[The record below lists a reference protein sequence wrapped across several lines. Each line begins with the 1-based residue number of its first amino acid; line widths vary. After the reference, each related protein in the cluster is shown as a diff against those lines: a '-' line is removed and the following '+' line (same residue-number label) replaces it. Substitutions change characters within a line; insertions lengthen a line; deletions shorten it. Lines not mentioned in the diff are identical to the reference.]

1 MPSQVHIY
9 ICLDGGGSAQTKN
22 NETERT
28 RGLDT
33 KTREETA
40 KVNQMTALKFQMQNK
55 YNKTKHYTFN
65 TQLQFY
71 INNKVRKQMMQKMDE
86 IRKEGNK

>member
-1 MPSQVHIY
+1 M
-9 ICLDGGGSAQTKN
+9 
-22 NETERT
+22 
-28 RGLDT
+28 
-33 KTREETA
+33 
-40 KVNQMTALKFQMQNK
+40 NQMTALKFQMQNK